1 MFFNEKT
8 SNHRCG
14 VAPTSSTPS
23 RLGVSLDVSMMSWII
38 VIFRRT
44 RRSARR
50 RGRSR
55 RTAAA
60 RWTVRATGRR
70 RRRGTSSPSPP
81 TSSATRSRCLFSL
94 SSFKQTNDKQQTN
107 RRRQRRQ
114 RVNRISSDKC
124 LGLVDVV
131 PRHGIPMT
139 CPVSLQKEKDV
150 IVKRDTVVATNPNWV
165 LLRSAVGAEDGRPM
179 SELYFFFILPS
190 FVHRYQVLQVPHT
203 ASVKQ
208 CHRCRG
214 AGSLLCQE
222 CHGKGW
228 VSYRVYLVLPSFF
241 ILFFLTELHYGP
253 CPDDPETD
261 F

>member
-38 VIFRRT
+38 IIFRRT

-94 SSFKQTNDKQQTN
+94 SSFKQTNNKQQTN
-107 RRRQRRQ
+107 RRRPRRQ

-179 SELYFFFILPS
+179 SELYFFFYFTEFCASLPGAPSAAHGVGEAVPPLPRRRQPPLSRVPRQRMGELPS
-190 FVHRYQVLQVPHT
+190 V
-203 ASVKQ
+203 
-208 CHRCRG
+208 
-214 AGSLLCQE
+214 
-222 CHGKGW
+222 
-228 VSYRVYLVLPSFF
+228 PSFTEF
-241 ILFFLTELHYGP
+241 FYPFFLNRASLRILSRRP
-253 CPDDPETD
+253 RD
-261 F
+261 